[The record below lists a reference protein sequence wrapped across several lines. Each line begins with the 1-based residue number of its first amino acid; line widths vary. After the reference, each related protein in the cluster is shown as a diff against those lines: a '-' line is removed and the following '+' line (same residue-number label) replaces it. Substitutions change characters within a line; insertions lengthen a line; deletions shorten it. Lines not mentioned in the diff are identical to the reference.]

1 MICSILDPTG
11 NITALVESPVPV
23 SRQPEAAA
31 MVMAEHPEVEQV
43 GFVTFTGFTEKKP
56 SAAVHLRMAGGE
68 FCGNA
73 SMCAAALYRIRKG
86 MEETGHTVLLSVSGA
101 AGPVEVHVRPAGG
114 EISPDGTAAEQAETG
129 VFRTD
134 IRMPE
139 AAGIEEV
146 PLRYE
151 YLDGELPLV
160 RMQGISHILI
170 EETSPFFVMK
180 KDRTLAEKA
189 AVRWCRELQAE
200 GLGLMF
206 LQQSAADHEAAET
219 AYCLTPLVCVP
230 GSSTVFWENS
240 CASGSSAAGMYLAR
254 QAGGA
259 VKVRFREPG
268 GCLTVESGG
277 MEGVTR
283 LFGQV
288 RLTGTYYLPDEA
300 GVVLQ

>member
-1 MICSILDPTG
+1 MIYSILDPTG
-11 NITALVESPVPV
+11 NITALVESTVPV

-31 MVMAEHPEVEQV
+31 GIMARHPEVEQV
-43 GFVTFTGFTEKKP
+43 GFVTFTGFTEQEP
-56 SAAVHLRMAGGE
+56 SAAAHLRMAGGE

-86 MEETGHTVLLSVSGA
+86 MGETGHTVLLSVSGA

-114 EISPDGTAAEQAETG
+114 DLSPAGTAAEQAETG

-151 YLDGELPLV
+151 HLDGVLPLV

-170 EETSPFFVMK
+170 EEASPFFIMRQ
-180 KDRTLAEKA
+180 DRTMAEEA

-206 LQQSAADHEAAET
+206 LQRTEDNGAMQE
-219 AYCLTPLVCVP
+219 YRLTPLVCVP

-240 CASGSSAAGMYLAR
+240 CASGSSAAGMYLVR

-268 GCLTVESGG
+268 GCLTVESSGL
-277 MEGVTR
+277 EGVTR

-288 RLTGTYYLPDEA
+288 RLTGTYNLPDAA